1 MIFVR
6 PRTREPAVPTDEEIL
21 SLDNV
26 PVDITARYL
35 GWTEQNVRLALR
47 EARAPFG
54 IAIPGNK
61 GALTYKISHG
71 GLVKYKREG
80 APVMSYET
88 LVMMVKEA
96 VAGIITPEV
105 ESLRA
110 DLFN

>member
-1 MIFVR
+1 MNRRIQ
-6 PRTREPAVPTDEEIL
+6 EKKPAPEDEEIL
-21 SLDNV
+21 ARDNV
-26 PVDITARYL
+26 PGEMAARER
-35 GWTEQNVRLALR
+35 GWECKNGRAGVRASGVHVGVAVMGEKKALYY
-47 EARAPFG
+47 
-54 IAIPGNK
+54 N
-61 GALTYKISHG
+61 ISPG

-96 VAGIITPEV
+96 VAGVITPEV

>member
-6 PRTREPAVPTDEEIL
+6 PRTREAAVPTDDEIL
-21 SLDNV
+21 ALDNV

-54 IAIPGNK
+54 VAIPGAR
-61 GALTYKISHG
+61 GTLTYKISPG

-96 VAGIITPEV
+96 VAGVITPEV

>member
-1 MIFVR
+1 MNRRIQ
-6 PRTREPAVPTDEEIL
+6 EKKPAPSDEEIL

-26 PVDITARYL
+26 PVEMAARYL

-47 EARAPFG
+47 ESRAPFG
-54 IAIPGNK
+54 VAVMGEK
-61 GALTYKISHG
+61 KALYYNISPG

-96 VAGIITPEV
+96 VAGVITPDV

>member
-1 MIFVR
+1 MNRRIQ
-6 PRTREPAVPTDEEIL
+6 EKKPAPSDEEIL

-26 PVDITARYL
+26 PVEMAARYL

-54 IAIPGNK
+54 VAIPGAR
-61 GALTYKISHG
+61 GTLTYKISPG

-96 VAGIITPEV
+96 VAGVITPEV